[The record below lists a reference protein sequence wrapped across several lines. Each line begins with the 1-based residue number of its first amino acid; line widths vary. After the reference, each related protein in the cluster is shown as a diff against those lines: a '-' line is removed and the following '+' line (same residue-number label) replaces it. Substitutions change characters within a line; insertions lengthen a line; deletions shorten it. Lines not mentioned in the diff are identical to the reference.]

1 MHKKAV
7 LIEQFKTRRRIEV
20 INRGR
25 RRERNVTLE
34 GASAS
39 NAIEIES
46 DEDTTEHVFEDLDQ
60 SKHRD
65 DPDEL
70 GMGSFLYDSPPA
82 EEEPATNQV
91 EANLER
97 QNPKAPTSLDDAGP
111 STSRT

>member
-1 MHKKAV
+1 MLKDTLIKRSKRHGFPSLHKKAV

-39 NAIEIES
+39 NAIKIES

-65 DPDEL
+65 
-70 GMGSFLYDSPPA
+70 
-82 EEEPATNQV
+82 
-91 EANLER
+91 
-97 QNPKAPTSLDDAGP
+97 NPDDAGP